1 MDVLEQSLYIS
12 IQRMIVKTLGSEC
25 EYITSST
32 INIDEE
38 DEKNKRPNK
47 AGLFY
52 VYIAIGVILW

>member
-1 MDVLEQSLYIS
+1 
-12 IQRMIVKTLGSEC
+12 MIVKTLGSEC

-52 VYIAIGVILW
+52 IYVAIGVILW